1 MSEFLYLSDETLAGL
16 GLTSAQIADCIEA
29 AIKAEAAGTLWTAP
43 KCAFVPGDGRYMM
56 ATLAATDTPQV
67 VAVKSVMVSPD
78 NPARGLPSINGA
90 ILLLD
95 SKTGLLRAVMDAN
108 WVTEVRTAGL
118 SAVVAKR
125 LADPQSASIGFIGC
139 GVQAR
144 SHLAAFADLFPV
156 REIRAFGRGQA
167 NIDLLCDTAR
177 ARGLAARACA
187 TARETL
193 EGADLVVTSVP
204 AAGELTPFLDATWL
218 KPGAFAAITDLAR
231 PWMPET
237 MAGFGTVVIDSL
249 EQEAASPHKM
259 ADPKLITG
267 DLGGLVTGKLGA
279 AFAPG
284 KRSAFAFRGIAVG
297 DIAVAGLAYQRA
309 MAAGKGTKVA
319 G

>member
-1 MSEFLYLSDETLAGL
+1 MSGFLYLSDETLAGL
-16 GLTSAQIADCIEA
+16 GLTSAEIAASIET
-29 AIKAEAAGTLWTAP
+29 AIKAEAAGRLWTAP
-43 KCAFVPGDGRYMM
+43 KAAFVPGDGRYMM
-56 ATLAATDTPQV
+56 ATLAATDAPAV
-67 VAVKSVMVSPD
+67 VAVKTVMVSPD

-90 ILLLD
+90 IVLLD
-95 SKTGLLRAVMDAN
+95 SRTGLLRAVMGAN

-144 SHLAAFADLFPV
+144 SHLAAFADLFPLAEV
-156 REIRAFGRGQA
+156 RAFGRGQA
-167 NIDLLCDTAR
+167 NIDLLCGAAR

-187 TARETL
+187 TARETV

-204 AAGELTPFLDATWL
+204 AAGELTPFLDASWL

-231 PWMPET
+231 PWMPGT
-237 MAGFGTVVIDSL
+237 MAAFGTLVIDSL
-249 EQEAASPHKM
+249 AQEVASPHKM
-259 ADPKLITG
+259 VDPKLVAGDLSGLVTG
-267 DLGGLVTGKLGA
+267 DLGAVFT
-279 AFAPG
+279 PCR
-284 KRSAFAFRGIAVG
+284 RSAFAFRGIAVG

-309 MAAGKGTKVA
+309 VAAGKGTEVA